1 MLFTLLL
8 AALASGTSAPGDT
21 VSARDIP
28 VGTGEIV
35 HVWSSGAGAPVV
47 LVPGLFG
54 SAFGY
59 RRLVGPLEERGYRV
73 IIVEPLGTGTSAYPK
88 SADYSLTAQA
98 DRIASVLDTLGVRHA
113 LLVAHSVGVSMGRA
127 K

>member
-8 AALASGTSAPGDT
+8 AGLASGTGAPGDT
-21 VSARDIP
+21 VSARDIT

-59 RRLVGPLEERGYRV
+59 RRLVGPLIG
-73 IIVEPLGTGTSAYPK
+73 
-88 SADYSLTAQA
+88 DSL
-98 DRIASVLDTLGVRHA
+98 SCLGVR
-113 LLVAHSVGVSMGRA
+113 L
-127 K
+127 